1 MDTYEWLTIFSIC
14 LIGAITPGPS
24 LIIILY
30 ITNTKDLISGI
41 IASVGHGCGIFIYA
55 LVSIFSLSF
64 LLHVAPIIVDIIQF
78 IGALFLIYIG
88 SKILSFKPL
97 KQKISHQHKSPTS
110 LTGSYIIGLT
120 TSLINPKVIIFFS
133 AIFSQFLNDD
143 YNFYT
148 KLAMASLASAID
160 AAWYILASFSIT
172 FSIIQKFIL
181 LKQKSI
187 FIVFGSILVLL
198 SLILIYNTT
207 INFYLEFFVN

>member
-1 MDTYEWLTIFSIC
+1 MNTYEWLTIFSIC
-14 LIGAITPGPS
+14 LIGAITPGSS
-24 LIIILY
+24 LIVILY
-30 ITNTKDLISGI
+30 ITNTKNLFSGI
-41 IASVGHGCGIFIYA
+41 IASLGHGCGILIYA
-55 LVSIFSLSF
+55 LISIFSLSF
-64 LLHVAPIIVDIIQF
+64 LLHIAPFMVDIIQF

-110 LTGSYIIGLT
+110 LIGSYIIGLT

-133 AIFSQFLNDD
+133 AIFSQFLSDD

-148 KLAMASLASAID
+148 KLAMASLASAVD

-172 FSIIQKFIL
+172 FNMIKKYII
-181 LKQKSI
+181 LKQKAI
-187 FIVFGSILVLL
+187 FTICGSILIIL
-198 SLILIYNTT
+198 SLILIYKTS